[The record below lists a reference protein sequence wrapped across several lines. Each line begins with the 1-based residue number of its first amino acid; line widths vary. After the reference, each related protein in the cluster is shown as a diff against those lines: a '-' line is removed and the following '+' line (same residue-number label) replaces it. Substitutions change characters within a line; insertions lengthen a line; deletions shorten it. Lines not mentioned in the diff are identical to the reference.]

1 MAISDLLW
9 IFFLIIFLIPVFKR
23 NMLEFS
29 RLKIIRSL
37 EQQRR
42 SRVITMIHR
51 QEAISVLGIPITRY
65 IDIEDSENLLRAI
78 RLTPDDMPIDLILH
92 TPGGLV
98 LAAEQIASALYNHP
112 ATVTVM
118 VPHYAM
124 SGGMLLALASDKIM
138 MDKNSVLGPI
148 DPQIG
153 TFPAASIIRALKE
166 KDKNRIDDKTFIYA
180 DVAEK
185 ATVQIREFVTRL
197 LKGKLGDQPAAEL
210 ARILTEGRWTH
221 DFPITTETA
230 KELNIPVAEG
240 LPEHV
245 FKLMDLYPQA
255 IQRRPSVTYIPSP
268 YGDHKSNNRSG
279 HDFFN

>member
-1 MAISDLLW
+1 MNISDFLW
-9 IFFLIIFLIPVFKR
+9 IFFLIIFFIPIFKR

-29 RLKIIRSL
+29 RFKIIRSL

-42 SRVITMIHR
+42 SRVITLIHR

-78 RLTPDDMPIDLILH
+78 RLTPDNMPIDLILH

-98 LAAEQIASALYNHP
+98 LAAEQIASALYNHN
-112 ATVTVM
+112 AEVTVM

-166 KDKNRIDDKTFIYA
+166 KDKNKIDDKTFILA

-185 ATVQIREFVTRL
+185 ATVQLKEFVTRI
-197 LKGKLGDQPAAEL
+197 LKDKLGDQPAADL

-221 DFPITTETA
+221 DFPITMETA
-230 KELNIPVAEG
+230 KELNIPVTEG
-240 LPEHV
+240 VPEQV
-245 FKLMDLYPQA
+245 FKLMELYPQA

-268 YGDHKSNNRSG
+268 YGGHKSKNRSG
-279 HDFFN
+279 NDFF